1 MMEKIII
8 DEVYGNDILELNNR
22 VNDFIEEYPMYEV
35 LNVNTNTHYTSN
47 NGGFLGAQV
56 TLSLKSKYETPEE
69 NMCDKRKNY

>member
-8 DEVYGNDILELNNR
+8 YEVYGNDNLELNNR
-22 VNDFIEEYPMYEV
+22 VNNFIEEHPMYKV
-35 LNVNTNTHYTSN
+35 LNVNINTHYTSN
-47 NGGFLGAQV
+47 HGEFLGAQV

>member
-1 MMEKIII
+1 MEKIII

-47 NGGFLGAQV
+47 NGEFLGAQV
-56 TLSLKSKYETPEE
+56 TLSLKSQYETPEE
-69 NMCDKRKNY
+69 FAYDKRTNY